1 MSKLIKIGN
10 DDNINVNEY
19 WCESEEEVYA
29 IKNAPL
35 FSKAIM
41 ITEDGQTDI
50 YIMRSNGWTKIQ

>member
-29 IKNAPL
+29 IKNAPH

-41 ITEDGQTDI
+41 ITEDG
-50 YIMRSNGWTKIQ
+50 